1 MCPSVSYAD
10 SPEVDVK
17 IYNDLGKFYIAYSTL
32 FLLTLKLWPTRQT
45 ALYTTGQMLPLT
57 AESIRV
63 TFLYGKLPTGPY
75 LMWAHAFLLKT
86 SSKNASPVG

>member
-1 MCPSVSYAD
+1 MSRFTMIWASFTSSIHPFHFDAKVMAD
-10 SPEVDVK
+10 TPNS
-17 IYNDLGKFYIAYSTL
+17 
-32 FLLTLKLWPTRQT
+32 
-45 ALYTTGQMLPLT
+45 ALTTGQMLPLT

-86 SSKNASPVG
+86 RSKNASPVG